1 MGSDCA
7 QLEGVVTDE
16 DGPVIGARVRIV
28 PDAETPYNR
37 SRRSST
43 TTDQVGKFSL
53 VGLAPGKYR
62 LVAKSK
68 LPSQKNSVQSEA
80 QTVTFAAND
89 HQTVQLTLAKPQQ

>member
-1 MGSDCA
+1 
-7 QLEGVVTDE
+7 
-16 DGPVIGARVRIV
+16 
-28 PDAETPYNR
+28 
-37 SRRSST
+37 
-43 TTDQVGKFSL
+43 VGKFSL

-80 QTVTFAAND
+80 QTVTLAAND